1 MRRPLVYVT
10 FAYILG
16 IILGKALG
24 VGTFALIALAI
35 SPALIILYLKGSRLA
50 RWAIFVILLF
60 AWGGLSPWAMD
71 YLKPSH
77 HLAHFIPRGPVDLVG
92 RLYWPPEGL
101 SEGERIYL
109 KVEKARAREVEFPL
123 KGKARVNLY
132 REQPSLDYG
141 DEVLIPSLWLFRPR
155 RFLNPGAFD
164 YRAHLARRGI
174 HGVGGTSGRVRVLHR
189 GGGWAPLRTLYGV
202 RERMLSAIDSAVQK
216 PYSEILKSMALGERS
231 ALEPEVREIFLHSGT
246 AHLLAISG
254 LHVGFVLLFLLVSLR
269 AGLKRLPRR
278 LYPTY
283 PMVWTPSK
291 VAALLSIPAIIL
303 FALLTGA
310 RVSTVRAAIMVVG
323 YLLSKILERER
334 ELPHALML
342 AALLILL
349 WEPGYLFDAGFQLSF
364 ASVLAIVLVLPRLS
378 DLAGGLKGRLL
389 RFWAVTLVVV
399 AATLPLTA
407 LYFQSIYPVGVI
419 SNLVMI
425 PIASVIVPL
434 SLTGSFLALV
444 LQPLGAL
451 LLKGAGLLS
460 ALLIGAG
467 AFFGALPLSS
477 LRVSPPPPW
486 ALISYYLGFSLFFLL
501 RSSWGRRLALSE
513 AALALMLS
521 LLLPLSFSPRLSG
534 ARVTFLDAGPG
545 DATLVRLPGG
555 KSLFIEGGRSR
566 LGRFDVGELVVAPY
580 LRREGIFHL
589 DLLFRIGGASATP
602 FEEELTVGETLFLT
616 PGPRLR
622 TASLKGEGFR
632 LEPLILVG
640 GEMPQVPEK
649 EGLKSL
655 PWGLELRSRGLSL
668 IMLYRGASL
677 GPPLEGPIPRAK
689 VVKLSAGGVR
699 WRDALSL
706 ARAAGAEVVILTPGG
721 ARSSFRAWRYL
732 KERLPKDVAILRT
745 DRDGAVEVRALRGG
759 YEVKAFRGFH
769 LLRRDP
775 PR

>member
-1 MRRPLVYVT
+1 MRRPLVFVT

-16 IILGKALG
+16 ILLGRALG
-24 VGTFALIALAI
+24 VGSFLLIALAL
-35 SPALIILYLKGSRLA
+35 SPALILLYLKGSHLFC
-50 RWAIFVILLF
+50 WACFITLFF

-132 REQPSLDYG
+132 REQPRLEYG

-174 HGVGGTSGRVRVLHR
+174 HAVGGTSRRVRTLHR
-189 GGGWAPLRTLYGV
+189 GGGWAPLRALYRV
-202 RERMLSAIDSAVQK
+202 RERMLSAIDAAVPK
-216 PYSEILKSMALGERS
+216 PQGEILKSMTLGERA
-231 ALEPEVREIFLHSGT
+231 ALEPEVKEIFLRSGT

-269 AGLKRLPRR
+269 AALKRLPPR
-278 LYPTY
+278 LYPTH
-283 PMVWTPSK
+283 PIVWTPTK
-291 VAALLSIPAIIL
+291 AAALLSIPAIIL

-323 YLLSKILERER
+323 YLLSKLLERER

-378 DLAGGLKGRLL
+378 ALAGGLKGRFL
-389 RFWAVTLVVV
+389 RFWMVTLVVV
-399 AATLPLTA
+399 AVTLPLTA
-407 LYFQSIYPVGVI
+407 LHFQSVYPVGMI

-425 PIASVIVPL
+425 PMASVLVPL
-434 SLTGSFLALV
+434 SLTGSLLALI
-444 LQPLGAL
+444 LPALGAL
-451 LLKGAGLLS
+451 FLKGAGLLS
-460 ALLIGAG
+460 ALLMGAG
-467 AFFGALPLSS
+467 ALFSSLPLSS

-486 ALISYYLGFSLFFLL
+486 ALIAYYLGFGLFLLL
-501 RSSWGRRLALSE
+501 RSGWGRRIAFSGG
-513 AALALMLS
+513 ALALVLS
-521 LLLPLSFSPRLSG
+521 LLLPFSFSARPSG
-534 ARVTFLDAGPG
+534 ARVIFLDAGPG
-545 DATLVRLPGG
+545 DATLVRLPNG

-566 LGRFDVGELVVAPY
+566 LGRFDIGKLVVAPY

-589 DLLFRIGGASATP
+589 DFLFRIGRAGASSL
-602 FEEELTVGETLFLT
+602 EEELTVGETLFLA
-616 PGPRLR
+616 PGPELR
-622 TASLKGEGFR
+622 RASLSGEGFR
-632 LEPLILVG
+632 LEPLIWEEEEL
-640 GEMPQVPEK
+640 PLIPEGR
-649 EGLKSL
+649 GLKSL
-655 PWGLELRSRGLSL
+655 PWGLELRSKGLSL
-668 IMLYRGASL
+668 IMLYRGVSR
-677 GPPLEGPIPRAK
+677 GPPLGGPISRAQ
-689 VVKLSAGGVR
+689 VLKLSAGRVR

-706 ARAAGAEVVILTPGG
+706 AKGAGAEVVIITPGG
-721 ARSSFRAWRYL
+721 ARSTFRAWRYL

-745 DRDGAVEVRALRGG
+745 DRDGAIEVR
-759 YEVKAFRGFH
+759 
-769 LLRRDP
+769 
-775 PR
+775 